1 MKTYVINVHTTFTL
15 DMEIP
20 ANSAEEALK
29 AAEAKFY
36 HVEHYGNIFDANFQ
50 VYTVQDEEGNDITQK
65 EKILRKYLDDEGIYD
80 ENGELL
86 EE

>member
-20 ANSAEEALK
+20 ANSATEALK
-29 AAEAKFY
+29 AAEDRFQ

-50 VYTVQDEEGNDITQK
+50 VYSVQDEAGNDITHK
-65 EKILRKYLDDEGIYD
+65 EKILHKSLDEEGIYD
-80 ENGELL
+80 EDDYLL